1 MGRIIPYM
9 IWKIKN
15 VWNHQPVIYDSVWQ
29 YDVLYLLATKPLA
42 TSLASS
48 EERMCT
54 TLEFYGWKPNMVKK
68 CKELYIYMYMGNA
81 FPKSI
86 SWASTF
92 HFKGLLDLEPPYHFE
107 MIFTSPLSFPAS
119 PMCHLVPRKDLHHLL
134 HVIASLPRRSNP
146 PTVGWSIKLPASEHP
161 RAKPPIPTRPWRLL
175 KLVTFPQCIQQQQ
188 NLLVEVVATQ
198 DLHCKRI
205 PPHEVPV
212 FYQVYTIHTFMTQH
226 AMFLLSYSYYI
237 YILSYIFIYIHTYIY
252 IYYYI
257 LYINNF
263 WYRYTSIY
271 IYLTVTLPGVYRS
284 KIPLSHGSQAVF
296 LMSSSMIWRYGF
308 LANRFFSLPLIV
320 WLRKEQVNHLEMA
333 CVWLVFHGY
342 VEYCWITGGC
352 VCLVFNY
359 LSTSILETLTAHF
372 IMNSSKHLHKSAYQT

>member
-1 MGRIIPYM
+1 
-9 IWKIKN
+9 
-15 VWNHQPVIYDSVWQ
+15 
-29 YDVLYLLATKPLA
+29 
-42 TSLASS
+42 
-48 EERMCT
+48 
-54 TLEFYGWKPNMVKK
+54 
-68 CKELYIYMYMGNA
+68 MGNA

-212 FYQVYTIHTFMTQH
+212 SIKYILYIHLWHNTLCFFFH
-226 AMFLLSYSYYI
+226 IHIIYI
-237 YILSYIFIYIHTYIY
+237 YLLSYIFIYIHTYIY
-252 IYYYI
+252 IYIIIIYCI
-257 LYINNF
+257 LTTFDIDIHIFNCHTPRCLSTKN
-263 WYRYTSIY
+263 T
-271 IYLTVTLPGVYRS
+271 TLPWL
-284 KIPLSHGSQAVF
+284 PGSISNELIDDLAVRLPRESF
-296 LMSSSMIWRYGF
+296 FQLAIDRLAMERTGKSSRNG
-308 LANRFFSLPLIV
+308 LC
-320 WLRKEQVNHLEMA
+320 MA
-333 CVWLVFHGY
+333 CVPWL
-342 VEYCWITGGC
+342 CWILLNYRRL
-352 VCLVFNY
+352 CLSR
-359 LSTSILETLTAHF
+359 L
-372 IMNSSKHLHKSAYQT
+372 